1 MTTIHDV
8 ARHAG
13 VSAATV
19 SRVLNGHRTVD
30 ETLAG
35 RVRAAAEQ
43 LGYQPN
49 ILARNLRK
57 SQTNLWAVI
66 ISDVNNPFFTSLV
79 RGVEDVA
86 QQAGYSV
93 LLCNSDENP
102 DKESSYVTAVLAQQ
116 IAGVIISPSTRSES
130 IAQLVDGSRA
140 VVTIDREVSDVD
152 TDAVLVDNERGA
164 QAATAHLIEQGY
176 SRIACITGPNDVTTA
191 TSRLR
196 GYRDALREAGR
207 PYDDDLVRFSDFR
220 ETGGK
225 QAMADLLDSGV
236 RPDAIF
242 ATNNLMTV
250 GALETLAERGV
261 GVPDPIG
268 VVGFDELPWA
278 DLVRPSL
285 STVAQP
291 TYEVG
296 RTAAQLLLKRLEN
309 PAEEYTTITLSTKL
323 NVRDSSRR

>member
-35 RVRAAAEQ
+35 RVRAAATE
-43 LGYQPN
+43 LGYSPN

-79 RGVEDVA
+79 RGVEDVG

-102 DKESSYVTAVLAQQ
+102 DKEVSYITAVLAQQ
-116 IAGVIISPSTRSES
+116 IAGVIISPSSEAGS
-130 IAQLVDGSRA
+130 IAQLVEGSRA
-140 VVTIDREVSDVD
+140 VVTIDREVAGVD

-176 SRIACITGPNDVTTA
+176 SRIACITGPRKVSTA
-191 TSRLR
+191 SSRLR
-196 GYRDALREAGR
+196 GYRQALREAGR
-207 PYDDDLVRFSDFR
+207 EFDTALVRYSDFR
-220 ETGGK
+220 ETGGRE
-225 QAMADLLDSGV
+225 AMADLLDSDA
-236 RPDAIF
+236 RPDAVF

-250 GALETLAERGV
+250 GALETLAERGI
-261 GVPDPIG
+261 GIPDPIG

-309 PAEEYTTITLSTKL
+309 PDEEFTVIRLPTTL
-323 NVRDSSRR
+323 NIRDSSRR